1 VRKLTPEQTKDGV
14 WTVSA
19 GNAAQGVAFAARLAG
34 VPCSV
39 MVMDTAPLTKLRS
52 IEKLG
57 ATIVKASY
65 DECWKTVESHGSP
78 RMRGHFVHPF
88 DDDDFIAGNATA
100 GLEILEDLPDVD
112 AVVAALGGGGLLS
125 GIGTVMRAKKP
136 NVRVYA
142 AEPETAA
149 PLDLSLK
156 RGEPCYFDAWQPS
169 FVDGAG
175 GKSVLP
181 TMWPLLK
188 SVVDASIVMPLDES
202 RPPCARPPIGSTSSP
217 KAPAAPPS
225 PRHSAGGPAP
235 EKSSPSSPAA
245 TSTFRDSLNSSA
257 LTPMSEERFSKAAP
271 LPDRIHR
278 LQELALDLWWSWDD
292 RARQIFRQLD
302 YTMWRSTAHNPV
314 QMLQRITPERLK
326 AAAADPDFLRAY
338 DEAIFGLDQARTIA
352 HPWWREKQAML
363 GGGSIAYFSAEFAL
377 HQSLPIY
384 AGGLGVLA
392 GDHCKEAAD
401 LGLPFVGIGF
411 MYPQGYF
418 RQRMTDDGWQQ
429 ERYER
434 ISWTDAP
441 IEAAITPDGRPCVT
455 AVPLGERTVLTA
467 GVASSSRPRPAFPA

>member
-1 VRKLTPEQTKDGV
+1 MRQISLDAITDAAEHVYQAAVRTPLIKLDLPFAAGGAAAPEVYLKLESLQPIGSFKIRGAWNAVRKLTREQTKDGV

-57 ATIVKASY
+57 AAIVKASY

-136 NVRVYA
+136 TVRVYA

-156 RGEPCYFDAWQPS
+156 RGEASYFGAWQPS

-188 SVVDASIVMPLDES
+188 SVVDASIVMPLDE
-202 RPPCARPPIGSTSSP
+202 I
-217 KAPAAPPS
+217 AAAM
-225 PRHSAGGPAP
+225 RKTADRVHVVAEGAGGTAI
-235 EKSSPSSPAA
+235 AA
-245 TSTFRDSLNSSA
+245 AISGRAGTGKIVAVVSGGNIDLS
-257 LTPMSEERFSKAAP
+257 RFS
-271 LPDRIHR
+271 
-278 LQELALDLWWSWDD
+278 ELVS
-292 RARQIFRQLD
+292 
-302 YTMWRSTAHNPV
+302 AHANV
-314 QMLQRITPERLK
+314 
-326 AAAADPDFLRAY
+326 
-338 DEAIFGLDQARTIA
+338 
-352 HPWWREKQAML
+352 
-363 GGGSIAYFSAEFAL
+363 
-377 HQSLPIY
+377 
-384 AGGLGVLA
+384 
-392 GDHCKEAAD
+392 
-401 LGLPFVGIGF
+401 
-411 MYPQGYF
+411 
-418 RQRMTDDGWQQ
+418 
-429 ERYER
+429 
-434 ISWTDAP
+434 
-441 IEAAITPDGRPCVT
+441 
-455 AVPLGERTVLTA
+455 
-467 GVASSSRPRPAFPA
+467 